1 MTREEL
7 LAKIEAIR
15 KRATE
20 AQHRAA
26 DPGRSVWV
34 SANAGTGKT
43 RVLTNRILRLLV
55 EGAQVAD
62 ILAVTYTRMAAQEM
76 RNRVFETLSEWAV
89 SNGSDLENSMRGT
102 GLDKP
107 TEKQKQRARQ
117 LFATL
122 LDQPVS
128 LRIETIHAFSQSVLR
143 RFPVEAG
150 IQPNFELATEA
161 QITQLQQETATQLLA
176 STDPLVKAAITS
188 IVQYFNADQFFD
200 HIKDFGKYPKLLH
213 QLRDNPGAV
222 RKALFGALECPDAAD
237 DPDAAS
243 RQLIASAAVMTAEQQ
258 SGVRQAVAA
267 IREHGTAAEQKKA
280 DKINAWLEQT
290 TPPGITALDHY
301 AEVFLTA
308 DGKIRATLLT
318 KAVAE
323 SLPEG
328 LKIMTREAERLI
340 SIYQKLHA
348 ITSASR
354 SFHLMVLAEAM
365 AHGYADAKKNAGL
378 MDYDDLISTTHD
390 LLAAHG
396 GAAWVRYK
404 LDRGINH
411 LLIDEA
417 QDTSPEQWQILN
429 TLADEFF
436 TGDEEHEADK
446 PPRSLFSVGDYKQSI
461 YSFQGA
467 RPDLFTAQE
476 NHFRRLAENAHKPF
490 SRVDLDTSFRS
501 VVPVLGVVDQ
511 VTQSQL
517 DNGQPA
523 LPGLRETSA
532 GDVASHVVLR
542 LGQAGFI
549 DMMDVVVDTEL
560 EEDEHGKRP
569 DVKQVLARQIVATI
583 RSWIGTR
590 MLPSRGRV
598 MNAGDILILLRDRQ
612 KGGLYHVLDRELRL
626 AGLPVA
632 GADRIRLNEDIAV
645 HDLLALGR
653 AVLLPEDDLSL
664 AAVLKSPLFGLD
676 DSHLFRLAHGRRK
689 SSLQARLA
697 TLAGEDQVIAAAHD
711 RFTAWLDLAER
722 RTPHGFFSS
731 VLDSRIRQDFAR
743 RLGNHVGDVL
753 AEFLDLARQYE
764 RVNPPSL
771 LGFIEDVEKTKAE
784 ISRESESRGRDEIR
798 IMTIH
803 GAKGLEAPV
812 VILPDTLR
820 KKPKPPRVTP
830 LLDDDLPV
838 LQVTAKCPHPVLAA
852 AAGEARQKSN
862 AEDDRLFYVAMTRAQ
877 DGLMVAGFESSG
889 RRDRENSWYEAIE
902 KALVKIGKHGTALAQ
917 QPVAEDRQLTRYEVG
932 QQIDP
937 KIEERQA
944 DAEDTVSQPSWLH
957 QPAPIEKIP
966 PRPLTPSRYAPDEVA
981 RSPVGNDRQKAMERG
996 VLTHRML
1003 ELLPQLADDARQKA
1017 AARII
1022 DAGINHLTR
1031 SEAEAALA
1039 EVLALLVLP
1048 ELAAV
1053 FGPDARAE
1061 VPVSG
1066 LVAKTPV
1073 SGVIDRLVV
1082 EESRITIV
1090 DFKTGAAPDLSQ
1102 ADGSLPRAYIS
1113 QMALYRHLVGQ
1124 IWPGRDVE
1132 AGLLYTENARM
1143 YWVDPA
1149 AMDIAI
1155 AEMTEQS

>member
-1 MTREEL
+1 MMRGDL
-7 LAKIEAIR
+7 LAKIDAIR
-15 KRATE
+15 KRATA
-20 AQHRAA
+20 AQQRAA

-55 EGAQVAD
+55 DGAQVAD

-76 RNRVFETLSEWAV
+76 RNRVFDTLSRWAV
-89 SNGSDLENSMRGT
+89 SNGSDLENSLRET

-117 LFATL
+117 LFAML
-122 LDQPVS
+122 LDQPIS

-176 STDPLVKAAITS
+176 STDPLVRAAVKAVAQHLNT
-188 IVQYFNADQFFD
+188 DQFFD
-200 HIKDFGKYPKLLH
+200 HVRDFGKYPKLL
-213 QLRDNPGAV
+213 QRLRANPGAV
-222 RKALFGALECPDAAD
+222 KKALFDALKYPDAAD

-243 RQLIASAAVMTAEQQ
+243 QQLIAAAADMSAEQQ
-258 SGVRQAVAA
+258 SGLRQVLAA
-267 IREHGTAAEQKKA
+267 IHECGTPTEQKNA
-280 DKINAWLEQT
+280 AKITAWLAQT
-290 TPPGITALDHY
+290 TPPDMAALDHY

-308 DGKIRATLLT
+308 DGKVRAKLLN
-318 KAVAE
+318 KDVAA

-328 LKIMTREAERLI
+328 FDIMTREAERLI
-340 SIYQKLHA
+340 GIYQGLHA

-354 SFHLMVLAEAM
+354 SFHLAVLAQAM
-365 AHGYADAKKNAGL
+365 AHGYADAKQNAGL

-390 LLAAHG
+390 LLAVNG

-429 TLADEFF
+429 TLAGEFF
-436 TGDEEHEADK
+436 TGDEEQDADK

-467 RPDLFTAQE
+467 RPDLFAAQE

-490 SRVDLDTSFRS
+490 SRIDLDTSFRS

-517 DNGQPA
+517 DDGKPA
-523 LPGLRETSA
+523 LPGLRETAA
-532 GDVASHVVLR
+532 GDVAGHEVVR
-542 LGQAGFI
+542 LGQAGFV
-549 DMMDVVVDTEL
+549 DMMDVVADTAL
-560 EEDEHGKRP
+560 AEDASGNGP
-569 DVKQVLARQIVATI
+569 DVKKVLARQIVATI

-676 DSHLFRLAHGRRK
+676 ENQLFRLAHGRK
-689 SSLQARLA
+689 TSSLQARLA
-697 TLAGEDQVIAAAHD
+697 SLAGEDKEIAAAHD

-771 LGFIEDVEKTKAE
+771 LGFLEDVEKTKAE

-812 VILPDTLR
+812 VILPDALR

-830 LLDDDLPV
+830 LLDDDMPV
-838 LQVTAKCPHPVLAA
+838 VQLSARCPHPVLAA
-852 AAGEARQKSN
+852 AASDARQMSQ

-889 RRDRENSWYEAIE
+889 RRDRENSWYDAIE
-902 KALVKIGKHGTALAQ
+902 KALAQIGKDDPAVTVLTD
-917 QPVAEDRQLTRYEVG
+917 AEGLQITRYEIG

-937 KIEERQA
+937 ETETLRPDTA
-944 DAEDTVSQPSWLH
+944 DVAVEPPWLH
-957 QPAPIEKIP
+957 QPAPAEKIP
-966 PRPLTPSRYAPDEVA
+966 PRPLTPSRYAPDEMA
-981 RSPVGNDRQKAMERG
+981 RSPVGSDRQKAMERG

-1003 ELLPQLADDARQKA
+1003 ELLPQLGEDARLKA

-1022 DAGINHLTR
+1022 DAGINHLSR
-1031 SEAEAALA
+1031 SEAEAVLA
-1039 EVLALLVLP
+1039 EVLGLLGLP
-1048 ELAAV
+1048 ELSAV

-1066 LVAKTPV
+1066 LVGTTPV

-1082 EESRITIV
+1082 EASCITIV
-1090 DFKTGAAPDLSQ
+1090 DFKTGAAPDLSRE
-1102 ADGSLPRAYIS
+1102 DGSLPLAYIS
-1113 QMALYRHLVGQ
+1113 QMALYRHLVSQ
-1124 IWPGRDVE
+1124 IWPGRDVI

-1149 AMDIAI
+1149 AMDSAI
-1155 AEMTEQS
+1155 AELTEQS